1 MGHRQGNRR
10 GSLGALIADERQRR
24 GLTRVEL
31 AALVRR
37 ADRTLGTD
45 DSQVKRWEDGQVPQ
59 PAALRALAA
68 ALGRSVEELTAL
80 VTRTA
85 ERARD
90 GDLTM
95 ETYRL
100 AGGAVD
106 WRALVPDLEQSAD
119 RLCRLYATRP
129 PLELVP
135 RVQQRVR
142 LIQGLLRDGARPHRR
157 ELIEAAGWL
166 YLLLSALHGD
176 LEQREAAW
184 TTRDVGY
191 RLGAE
196 LGHGELI
203 GWSYET
209 ASWLS
214 LADEMWTDVLAAAE
228 EGVRVSPPRSSAK
241 VQNMLKV
248 AHAEA
253 ALREPTRSERA
264 LDAAAEVV
272 AGMDPTDRP
281 EHHFIFDAAKF
292 DMFAAHVYTEAGAV
306 GKAATHAR
314 ISIER
319 SDDPGSPARYHPIR
333 AMAARV
339 DLASALLEI
348 GELDEACGAAAAT
361 LHAPFLLPRIVGRVG
376 GLLLQMRDRYP
387 KEAAVLRL
395 ADEYRL
401 MQAALATDLS

>member
-1 MGHRQGNRR
+1 M
-10 GSLGALIADERQRR
+10 
-24 GLTRVEL
+24 TRVEL

-37 ADRTLGTD
+37 ADRTLATD
-45 DSQVKRWEDGQVPQ
+45 ESQIKRWENSQEPQ

-68 ALGRSVEELTAL
+68 ALGRPVEELTAL
-80 VTRTA
+80 VHPAADRM
-85 ERARD
+85 RD
-90 GDLTM
+90 GDLTI

-100 AGGAVD
+100 ASGAVD

-129 PLELVP
+129 PVELVP

-142 LIQGLLRDGARPHRR
+142 LIQGLLNDGTRPHRG
-157 ELIEAAGWL
+157 ELVETAGWL

-176 LEQREAAW
+176 LDQREAAW

-191 RLGAE
+191 RLGVE

-214 LADEMWTDVLAAAE
+214 LMDELWVDVLEAAE
-228 EGVRVSPPRSSAK
+228 EGVRVSPQRSSAR

-248 AHAEA
+248 AHAAA
-253 ALREPTRSERA
+253 ALREPIRSERA
-264 LDAAAEVV
+264 LDAAADVV

-281 EHHFIFDAAKF
+281 EHHFVFDAAKF
-292 DMFAAHVYTEAGAV
+292 DMFAAHVYTEAGAAR
-306 GKAATHAR
+306 KAATHAR

-319 SDDPGSPARYHPIR
+319 SDDPGNPARYHPIR

-339 DLASALLEI
+339 DLASALLEL
-348 GELDEACGAAAAT
+348 GELDEACGTAAAA
-361 LHAPFLLPRIVGRVG
+361 LQAPFLLPRIVGRIG
-376 GLLLQMRDRYP
+376 GLLARMCDRYP
-387 KEAAVLRL
+387 KEPAVLSIT
-395 ADEYRL
+395 DQYRDV
-401 MQAALATDLS
+401 QAALGMG

>member
-1 MGHRQGNRR
+1 MGHRQGSRR
-10 GSLGALIADERQRR
+10 AQLGELIAHERQRR

-45 DSQVKRWEDGQVPQ
+45 DSQIKRWENGQEPQ
-59 PAALRALAA
+59 PTALRALAA
-68 ALGRSVEELTAL
+68 ALRRPVEELTAL
-80 VTRTA
+80 VHPTA
-85 ERARD
+85 DRMH

-100 AGGAVD
+100 ASGAVD
-106 WRALVPDLEQSAD
+106 WRALVPDMEQSAD

-129 PLELVP
+129 PVELVP

-142 LIQGLLRDGARPHRR
+142 LIQGMLDDGARPHRR
-157 ELIEAAGWL
+157 ELVEIAGWL
-166 YLLLSALHGD
+166 YLLLSALHCD
-176 LEQREAAW
+176 LDQREAAW
-184 TTRDVGY
+184 TTREVGY
-191 RLGAE
+191 RHGVE

-214 LADEMWTDVLAAAE
+214 LMDDLWVDVLEAAE
-228 EGVRVSPPRSSAK
+228 EGVRVSPPRSSAR

-248 AHAEA
+248 AHAAA

-264 LDAAAEVV
+264 LDDAAEVV

-281 EHHFIFDAAKF
+281 EHHFVFDAAKF
-292 DMFAAHVYTEAGAV
+292 DMFAAHVYTEAGAAP
-306 GKAATHAR
+306 KAAAHAR

-319 SDDPGSPARYHPIR
+319 SDDPSNPARYHPIR

-339 DLASALLEI
+339 DLASALLEL
-348 GELDEACGAAAAT
+348 GDLDEACAAAAAA
-361 LHAPFLLPRIVGRVG
+361 LRAPFLLPRIAGRVG
-376 GLLLQMRDRYP
+376 GLLVRMRDRYP
-387 KEAAVLRL
+387 KEPTVLTL
-395 ADEYRL
+395 ADEYRNV
-401 MQAALATDLS
+401 QVTLATS

>member
-1 MGHRQGNRR
+1 MGHRQGSRR
-10 GSLGALIADERQRR
+10 APLGELIAHERQRR

-37 ADRTLGTD
+37 ADRSLGTD
-45 DSQVKRWEDGQVPQ
+45 ESQIKRWENGQEPQ

-68 ALGRSVEELTAL
+68 ALGRPVEEFTAI
-80 VTRTA
+80 VHPTTDRM
-85 ERARD
+85 RD
-90 GDLTM
+90 GDLTID
-95 ETYRL
+95 TYRL
-100 AGGAVD
+100 ASGAVD
-106 WRALVPDLEQSAD
+106 WRALVPELEQSAD

-129 PLELVP
+129 PVELVP

-142 LIQGLLRDGARPHRR
+142 LIQDLLNDGARQHRR
-157 ELIEAAGWL
+157 ELVETAGWL

-176 LEQREAAW
+176 LDQREAAW

-191 RLGAE
+191 RLGVD

-214 LADEMWTDVLAAAE
+214 LMDELWVDVLEAAE

-253 ALREPTRSERA
+253 ALREPTHSERA
-264 LDAAAEVV
+264 LDHAAEVV

-281 EHHFIFDAAKF
+281 EHHFVFDAAKF

-306 GKAATHAR
+306 QKAADHAR

-319 SDDPGSPARYHPIR
+319 SDDPSNPARYHPIR

-339 DLASALLEI
+339 DLASALLEL
-348 GELDEACGAAAAT
+348 GELDEACGAATAA
-361 LHAPFLLPRIVGRVG
+361 LRAPFPLPRITGRVG
-376 GLLLQMRDRYP
+376 GLLARLRYRYP
-387 KEAAVLRL
+387 KEPKVLAL
-395 ADEYRL
+395 SDEYRNV
-401 MQAALATDLS
+401 QAVLGAT

>member
-1 MGHRQGNRR
+1 MGHRQGSRR
-10 GSLGALIADERQRR
+10 APLGELIAQERQHR

-45 DSQVKRWEDGQVPQ
+45 DSQIKRWENGRVPQ
-59 PAALRALAA
+59 PVALRALAA
-68 ALGRSVEELTAL
+68 ALSRPVEELTAL
-80 VTRTA
+80 VHQDADRPG
-85 ERARD
+85 D
-90 GDLTM
+90 SDLTI

-100 AGGAVD
+100 ASGAVD
-106 WRALVPDLEQSAD
+106 WRTLVPELEYSAD

-129 PLELVP
+129 PVELVP

-142 LIQGLLRDGARPHRR
+142 LIQGLLQDGARPRRR
-157 ELIEAAGWL
+157 ELIETAGWL
-166 YLLLSALHGD
+166 FLLLSALHGD
-176 LEQREAAW
+176 LDQREAAW

-191 RLGAE
+191 HLGME

-214 LADEMWTDVLAAAE
+214 LMDDLWVDVLEAAE
-228 EGVRVSPPRSSAK
+228 EGMRGSPPRSSAR

-248 AHAEA
+248 AHAAA

-272 AGMDPTDRP
+272 AGMDPSDRP
-281 EHHFIFDAAKF
+281 EHHFVFDAAKF
-292 DMFAAHVYTEAGAV
+292 DMFAAHVYTEAGAAR
-306 GKAATHAR
+306 KAAAHAR

-319 SDDPGSPARYHPIR
+319 SDDPGNPARYHPIR

-339 DLASALLEI
+339 DLASALLEL
-348 GELDEACGAAAAT
+348 GELDEACGAAAAA
-361 LHAPFLLPRIVGRVG
+361 LCAPFLLPRIVGRVG
-376 GLLLQMRDRYP
+376 GLLAHMRDRYP
-387 KEAAVLRL
+387 KEAAVLSL
-395 ADEYRL
+395 TDEYRDV
-401 MQAALATDLS
+401 QAALATS

>member
-1 MGHRQGNRR
+1 MGHRQGSRR
-10 GSLGALIADERQRR
+10 APLGELIAQERQRR

-31 AALVRR
+31 ATLVRR

-45 DSQVKRWEDGQVPQ
+45 DSQIKRWENGQVPQ
-59 PAALRALAA
+59 PVALRALAA
-68 ALGRSVEELTAL
+68 ALRRPVEELTAL
-80 VTRTA
+80 VHPTVH
-85 ERARD
+85 RAHD
-90 GDLTM
+90 GDLAM

-100 AGGAVD
+100 ASGAVD
-106 WRALVPDLEQSAD
+106 WRALVLDMEQSTD

-129 PLELVP
+129 PVELVP

-142 LIQGLLRDGARPHRR
+142 LIQSLLRDGARPHRR
-157 ELIEAAGWL
+157 ELIETTGWL

-176 LEQREAAW
+176 LDQREAAW
-184 TTRDVGY
+184 TTRDVGS
-191 RLGAE
+191 RLGME

-214 LADEMWTDVLAAAE
+214 LMDDLWGDVLEAAE
-228 EGVRVSPPRSSAK
+228 EGVLVSPPRSSAR

-248 AHAEA
+248 AHAAA

-272 AGMDPTDRP
+272 ASMDPSDRP
-281 EHHFIFDAAKF
+281 EHHFVFDAAKF
-292 DMFAAHVYTEAGAV
+292 DMFAAHVYTEAGAAQ
-306 GKAATHAR
+306 KAAAHAR

-319 SDDPGSPARYHPIR
+319 SDDPGNPARYHPIR

-339 DLASALLEI
+339 DLASALLEL
-348 GELDEACGAAAAT
+348 GELDQACGVATAA
-361 LHAPFLLPRIVGRVG
+361 LRAPFPLPRIVGRVG
-376 GLLLQMRDRYP
+376 GLLALMRDRYS
-387 KEAAVLRL
+387 KEPAVLVL
-395 ADEYRL
+395 ADEHRNI
-401 MQAALATDLS
+401 QAALAPS

>member
-1 MGHRQGNRR
+1 MGHRQGSNRAP
-10 GSLGALIADERQRR
+10 LGELIAHERQRR

-45 DSQVKRWEDGQVPQ
+45 DSQIKRWEKGQEPQ

-68 ALGRSVEELTAL
+68 ALGRPVEELTAP
-80 VTRTA
+80 VHPTADRT
-85 ERARD
+85 RD
-90 GDLTM
+90 GDLTI

-100 AGGAVD
+100 ASGATD
-106 WRALVPDLEQSAD
+106 WRALVPDLQQSAD

-129 PLELVP
+129 PVELVP

-142 LIQGLLRDGARPHRR
+142 LIQGLLHEGTRPHRR
-157 ELIEAAGWL
+157 ELIETAGWL

-176 LEQREAAW
+176 LDQREAAW
-184 TTRDVGY
+184 ATRDVGF
-191 RLGAE
+191 RLGME
-196 LGHGELI
+196 LSHGELI

-214 LADEMWTDVLAAAE
+214 LMDDLWVDVLQAAE
-228 EGVRVSPPRSSAK
+228 EGVQASPPRSSAR

-248 AHAEA
+248 AHAAA
-253 ALREPTRSERA
+253 ALRDPTRSERA

-281 EHHFIFDAAKF
+281 EHHFVFDAAKF
-292 DMFAAHVYTEAGAV
+292 DMFASHVYTEAGAAP
-306 GKAATHAR
+306 KAAAHAR

-319 SDDPGSPARYHPIR
+319 SDDPNNPARYHPIR

-339 DLASALLEI
+339 DLASALLEL
-348 GELDEACGAAAAT
+348 GELDEACGAATAA
-361 LHAPFLLPRIVGRVG
+361 LRAPFLLPRIAGRVG
-376 GLLLQMRDRYP
+376 GLLLRMCDRYS
-387 KEAAVLRL
+387 KEPTVLAL
-395 ADEYRL
+395 ADEYRNV
-401 MQAALATDLS
+401 QASLAAS